1 MFNCNV
7 ALFLKIIQIARPK
20 EKKKLTTAYVT
31 YVMMAQKEKS
41 PSEWSF
47 IKIEGKHPFIV

>member
-7 ALFLKIIQIARPK
+7 ALFLKIIQIARRK

-41 PSEWSF
+41 PYEWSF